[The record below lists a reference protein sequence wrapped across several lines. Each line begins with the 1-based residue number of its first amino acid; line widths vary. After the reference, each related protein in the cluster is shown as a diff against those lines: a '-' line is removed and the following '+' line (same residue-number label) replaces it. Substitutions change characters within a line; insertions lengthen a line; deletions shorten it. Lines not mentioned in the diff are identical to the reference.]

1 MRIIFFGTPEFSVPS
16 LQQVMEASHE
26 VAAVVTQ
33 PDRPKGRAK
42 EPVHPAVKEA
52 ALAAGLQVL
61 QPEKPQDENFLQSIR
76 ALRPECAVVVAYGR
90 ILPPALLS
98 LFQKGAVNL
107 HPSLLPKFRG
117 AAPIQ
122 WTLIRGEQE
131 TGVTIFR
138 LDDQL
143 DHGPILLQMHHK
155 IDPQDNAETLSDLL
169 STVGARA
176 LVDALELLENGRAH
190 LHPQNDEAA
199 TAAPPLRKKDG
210 IIRWEEDCTAVHNR
224 VRGVQPW
231 PGALT
236 ESEGKLL
243 KLLETFPDD
252 SRNAAGEK
260 PGAIVSADEVHGLWV
275 QTGSGQLRIDR
286 LQMEGGKALDTG
298 SFLRGHRLSAGTS
311 FTRPKQSL

>member
-1 MRIIFFGTPEFSVPS
+1 MRIIFFGTPEFAVPS
-16 LQQVMEASHE
+16 LQQVLEAAHE

-33 PDRPKGRAK
+33 PDRPKKRAK

-52 ALAAGLQVL
+52 ACAAGIQVF
-61 QPEKPQDENFLQSIR
+61 QPKDPGDENFLQSIR

-90 ILPPALLS
+90 ILPPPLLAV
-98 LFQKGAVNL
+98 FPKGAVNL

-122 WTLIRGEQE
+122 WALIRGEQE

-155 IDPQDNAETLSDLL
+155 IDPQDNAATLSHLL

-176 LVDALELLENGRAH
+176 LVDALELLDNGQAH
-190 LHPQNDEAA
+190 LHAQNDDAA
-199 TAAPPLRKKDG
+199 TAAPPLKKEDG
-210 IIRWEEDCTAVHNR
+210 IIRWEEDCTAIHNR
-224 VRGVQPW
+224 VRGLQPW
-231 PGALT
+231 PGAMT

-243 KLLETFPDD
+243 KLFETFPDA
-252 SRNAAGEK
+252 SRNAAGKK
-260 PGAIVSADEVHGLWV
+260 PGAIVSADAVHGLWV
-275 QTGSGQLRIDR
+275 QTSSGQLRIDR
-286 LQMEGGKALDTG
+286 LQMEGGKALDTE
-298 SFLRGHRLSAGTS
+298 SFLRGHRLPAGTS